1 MQILQFNLIMQKIL
15 LILISTIFYCANILG
30 QCTITVPSKN
40 GYTVTVTLKAK
51 NIVATTP
58 CQYGFNYNVNIDY
71 SVAIT
76 GIIPGNASLHTLQGT
91 LGCGNL
97 SHFFDLPNTA
107 ATGTVLSQSNVWN
120 SSPNCA
126 TASVASLNCNTFT
139 LEIQGPGISRRFISC
154 NSVPVCVA
162 GANAPTL
169 SATTKNILCPATAT
183 NLTTITA
190 SNKPANAVFEWHS
203 ATPVT
208 AANKVLAPSLASAGT
223 YYAVFFDALNNCY
236 SPTTT
241 VTVSTTP
248 CCNSG
253 NVAPNL
259 SNTNLSNVCPL
270 SVANLGTITAN
281 NIPSGTFLEWHTA
294 IPANLNNRITAL
306 NVGSGTYYAV
316 FFDVVNN
323 CYSPASPIIVTTT
336 SCSGTGVS
344 SGNDGG
350 LESDGCLA
358 GAIAHRN
365 FQRTKAPSV
374 SSDGK
379 HSLYDNP
386 SELAEFVQPKKG
398 SLNTRGDMEL
408 ESFIPQ
414 NPFGNITTSYVT
426 SPKDLL
432 GITNAKK
439 VVSVDYFDNNTKQR
453 LAAVLSTKT
462 QGKVYDHT
470 KVICD
475 RLVGSQLLSTE
486 RIEIDGKPFILALL
500 QRENG
505 VLEYNINFSVN
516 KENATTAMVTSQ
528 WAIETYLPKP
538 DYWNFQVWAASSD
551 DAKKLT
557 LEILNKFKEQ
567 YATVINK
574 IEPSIPK
581 VFVKKGRYDNGIL
594 NLNIQNTNG
603 ATQITLLGNF
613 TSSETHKQ
621 GSINKTI
628 ALSGAVEENIAVQV
642 GSIFDIGFNLKNN
655 KTTEYDAL
663 YFADGT
669 WGLDYDKNLTKVDY
683 FDVDGAFSLTQNDA
697 FTLERNPSVRGIT
710 KDYVSLFRTL
720 RPASIEAD
728 MSSFNNLSFT
738 AWGSNIV
745 EVTLVKKS
753 ITQWS
758 KQYRSEIRLDA
769 DRQAFNLSLKDFSNG
784 TNEPIK
790 ADDLV
795 SVVFTTKSDGK
806 TEKSYEMSVENLVL
820 NNYVSTEK
828 SVAEGNMSVF
838 PNPASET
845 AMLALNVAERGKAQI
860 NVTNLQGLQV
870 RSFQVELA
878 KGNNR
883 ISIPVLDLPA
893 GIYVVSAITSKG
905 KMSSKVLVNQE

>member
-1 MQILQFNLIMQKIL
+1 MQKFL
-15 LILISTIFYCANILG
+15 LILFSTIFYSANIVG
-30 QCTITVPSKN
+30 QCTITVPSSA
-40 GYTVTVTLKAK
+40 GYTVVVTLKPK

-58 CQYGFNYNVNIDY
+58 CQYGYNYNVNIDY
-71 SVAIT
+71 TVSIT
-76 GIIPGNASLHTLQGT
+76 GRIPGGSLHTLQGT
-91 LGCGNL
+91 LGCGSS
-97 SHFFDLPNTA
+97 SHFFDLPNGA

-120 SSPNCA
+120 SSTNCA
-126 TASVASLNCNTFT
+126 TASVASLSCNTFT
-139 LEIQGPGISRRFISC
+139 LQIQGPGISNRFISC
-154 NSVPVCVA
+154 NSAPTCIA
-162 GANAPTL
+162 GTIAPTL
-169 SATTKNILCPATAT
+169 SATTKSILCPATST

-208 AANKVLAPSLASAGT
+208 ASNKISSPSAAGAGT
-223 YYAVFFDALNNCY
+223 YYAVFFDATNNCY

-241 VTVSTTP
+241 VTVTTTP

-253 NVAPNL
+253 NAAPNL
-259 SNTNLSNVCPL
+259 SSNNASNVCPATT
-270 SVANLGTITAN
+270 ANLASISSN
-281 NIPSGTFLEWHTA
+281 NTPSGTTFEWHSA
-294 IPANLNNRITAL
+294 LPINANNKLTAL
-306 NVGSGTYYAV
+306 NVVAGSYYGV
-316 FFDVVNN
+316 FFDAVNN
-323 CYSPASPIIVTTT
+323 CYSPAATVTTT
-336 SCSGTGVS
+336 ISTCSGVS

-358 GAIAHRN
+358 DAIAHRN
-365 FQRTKAPSV
+365 FQRTKTPSV

-379 HSLYDNP
+379 RSLYDNP
-386 SELAEFVQPKKG
+386 SELTEFVQPKKG
-398 SLNTRGDMEL
+398 GLNTRGDVEL

-414 NPFGNITTSYVT
+414 FPFGNITTSYVT

-439 VVSVDYFDNNTKQR
+439 VISVDYFANDTKQR

-462 QGKVYDHT
+462 QDKVYDHT

-486 RIEIDGKPFILALL
+486 LIEIDNKPFILALL

-505 VLEYNINFSVN
+505 AIEYNINFSVN
-516 KENATTAMVTSQ
+516 KENATTAVVTSQ
-528 WAIETYLPKP
+528 WAIETYASKP

-551 DAKKLT
+551 DAKKLA

-567 YATVINK
+567 YTTVINT

-581 VFVKKGRYDNGIL
+581 VFVKKGSYDNGVLTLI
-594 NLNIQNTNG
+594 IQNSIG
-603 ATQITLLGNF
+603 ATQVTLSGNY
-613 TSSETHKQ
+613 TSSETHKR
-621 GSINKTI
+621 GTINKTI
-628 ALSGAVEENIAVQV
+628 ALSGAAEETITVPV

-655 KTTEYDAL
+655 KATEYDAL

-669 WGLDYDKNLTKVDY
+669 WGLDYNKNLTKVDY
-683 FDVDGAFSLTQNDA
+683 FDVEGAFPLTQNDA
-697 FTLERNPSVRGIT
+697 FTLERNPSLRGNT

-720 RPASIEAD
+720 RPASIETD
-728 MSSFNNLSFT
+728 MSGFNNLSFS

-745 EVTLVKKS
+745 EVTLMKKS
-753 ITQWS
+753 VTSWS
-758 KQYRSEIRLDA
+758 KQYRSEVRLSV

-795 SVVFTTKSDGK
+795 SVVFTFKGDGK
-806 TEKSYEMSVENLVL
+806 TEKSYEMNIENLVF
-820 NNYVSTEK
+820 NNNANQEK
-828 SVAEGNMSVF
+828 TAAEGKINVF
-838 PNPASET
+838 PNPASEAADLT
-845 AMLALNVAERGKAQI
+845 FNVAERGAAQI

-870 RSFQVELA
+870 SSFKVELA

-883 ISIPVLDLPA
+883 VTVPVLDLPA
-893 GIYVVSAITSKG
+893 GMYVISVITSKS
-905 KMSSKVLVNQE
+905 KMSAKVLVNQE